1 MNTNSISNTNS
12 VEPQIAERLQNTDC
26 AELSDGGLRENAVVF
41 PGVGAFGLVNR
52 DVEVCHLPCGRQV
65 LRWFLP
71 GNIHLVPL
79 EELLDAQKTFKLEG
93 I

>member
-1 MNTNSISNTNS
+1 M
-12 VEPQIAERLQNTDC
+12 
-26 AELSDGGLRENAVVF
+26 VF

-52 DVEVCHLPCGRQV
+52 DVEVCHLPCGRQI

-71 GNIHLVPL
+71 GNTHPVPL
-79 EELLDAQKTFKLEG
+79 EELLDAQKTFKSEG

>member
-1 MNTNSISNTNS
+1 MNTNSIPNINL
-12 VEPQIAERLQNTDC
+12 VEPQIAERLKTLTALNFPVV
-26 AELSDGGLRENAVVF
+26 AWESAVVF

-52 DVEVCHLPCGRQV
+52 DVEVCHLPCGRQI

-71 GNIHLVPL
+71 GNTHPVPL
-79 EELLDAQKTFKLEG
+79 EELLDAQKTFKSEG